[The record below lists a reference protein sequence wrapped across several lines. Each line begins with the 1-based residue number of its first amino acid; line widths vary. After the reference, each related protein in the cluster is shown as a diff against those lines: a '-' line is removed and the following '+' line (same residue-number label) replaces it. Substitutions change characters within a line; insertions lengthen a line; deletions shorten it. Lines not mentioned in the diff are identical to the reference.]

1 MSLIVQKFG
10 GTSVANAKLIFSAA
24 KKAIKDYKKGNNV
37 IVVVSAQG
45 NTTDELIEKAKEI
58 NKEPSKREMDVLLS
72 SGEQISAALM
82 AMAIE
87 KLGYPVVSLLGWQ
100 ARINSSSNYGDSII
114 EEINT
119 TRIKKEL
126 DKKNIIV
133 LAGFQGINKYED
145 ITTLG
150 RGGSDTSAVGI
161 ASTLNATRCKIY
173 TDVEGVFTA
182 DPRKVKD
189 AIKLDYISYDEMLAL
204 STSGAKVLNSRAV
217 EIGKKHNVEIEVLS
231 STKDVPGTIV
241 KEPTNM
247 EKRVVS
253 GITKNDDVALISVLN
268 ILDTPDCMFK
278 LFSKLYSK
286 DIKVGTMLQN
296 KTAKGKR
303 TLSFTVNKE
312 DYGLCLETLKNH
324 LENLDSDAKV
334 TGDKE
339 ISKVSIIGAG
349 MFRCA
354 GIVSKIFETLYTE
367 QIDILACVSGEIKV
381 SLIVK
386 EKYSDKAVLALHK
399 AFF

>member
-1 MSLIVQKFG
+1 MQKFG
-10 GTSVANAKLIFSAA
+10 GTSVANSKLIFNAA

-45 NTTDELIEKAKEI
+45 DTTDKLIEKAKEI
-58 NKEPSKREMDVLLS
+58 NKNPSKRELDVLLS
-72 SGEQISAALM
+72 SGEQMSAALM

-126 DKKNIIV
+126 DKKNIV
-133 LAGFQGINKYED
+133 VVAGFQGINKYED

-182 DPRKVKD
+182 DPRKVEN
-189 AIKLDYISYDEMLAL
+189 AVKLSYISYDEMLEL

-217 EIGKKHNVEIEVLS
+217 EIAKKHNVEIEVLS
-231 STKDVPGTIV
+231 SIKDVPGTIV
-241 KEPTNM
+241 KEPSNM

-253 GITKNDDVALISVLN
+253 GITKNDNIALISVLD
-268 ILDTPDCMFK
+268 ISDTPECMFK

-296 KTAKGKR
+296 RPENGKR
-303 TLSFTVNKE
+303 YLSFTVNRE
-312 DYGLCLETLKNH
+312 DYDLSLKILKEYLEKIDP
-324 LENLDSDAKV
+324 EAKAI
-334 TGDKE
+334 GDKE
-339 ISKVSIIGAG
+339 ISKVSVVGAG
-349 MFRCA
+349 MFRSA
-354 GIVSKIFETLYTE
+354 GILSKILETLYTE
-367 QIDILACVSGEIKV
+367 QIDILASTSSEIKV
-381 SLIVK
+381 SLLIK
-386 EKYSDKAVLALHK
+386 EKYADKAVFALHK
-399 AFF
+399 TFF

>member
-1 MSLIVQKFG
+1 MQKFG
-10 GTSVANAKLIFSAA
+10 GTSVANSKLIFNAA

-45 NTTDELIEKAKEI
+45 DTTDKLIEKAKEI
-58 NKEPSKREMDVLLS
+58 NKNPSKRELDVLLS
-72 SGEQISAALM
+72 SGEQMSAALM

-87 KLGYPVVSLLGWQ
+87 KLGCPVVSLLGWQ

-126 DKKNIIV
+126 DKKNIV
-133 LAGFQGINKYED
+133 VVAGFQGINKYED

-182 DPRKVKD
+182 DPRKVEN
-189 AIKLDYISYDEMLAL
+189 AVKLNYISYDEMLEL

-217 EIGKKHNVEIEVLS
+217 EIAKKHNVEIEVLS
-231 STKDVPGTIV
+231 SIKDVPGTIV
-241 KEPTNM
+241 KEPSNM

-253 GITKNDDVALISVLN
+253 GITKNDNIALISVLD
-268 ILDTPDCMFK
+268 ISDTPECMFK

-296 KTAKGKR
+296 RPENGKR
-303 TLSFTVNKE
+303 YLSFTVNRE
-312 DYGLCLETLKNH
+312 DYDLSLKILKEYLEKIDP
-324 LENLDSDAKV
+324 EAKAI
-334 TGDKE
+334 GEEE
-339 ISKVSIIGAG
+339 ISKVSVVGAG
-349 MFRCA
+349 MFRSS
-354 GIVSKIFETLYTE
+354 GILSKILETLYTE
-367 QIDILACVSGEIKV
+367 QIDVLASTSSEIKV
-381 SLIVK
+381 SLLIK
-386 EKYSDKAVLALHK
+386 ERYADKAVFALHK
-399 AFF
+399 TFF

>member
-1 MSLIVQKFG
+1 MQKFG
-10 GTSVANAKLIFSAA
+10 GTSVANSKLIFNAA

-45 NTTDELIEKAKEI
+45 DTTDKLIEKAKEI
-58 NKEPSKREMDVLLS
+58 NKNPSKREMDVLLS
-72 SGEQISAALM
+72 SGEQMSAALM

-87 KLGYPVVSLLGWQ
+87 KLGCPVVSLLGWQ

-126 DKKNIIV
+126 DKKNIV
-133 LAGFQGINKYED
+133 VVAGFQGINKYED

-182 DPRKVKD
+182 DPRKVEN
-189 AIKLDYISYDEMLAL
+189 AVKLSYISYDEMLEL

-217 EIGKKHNVEIEVLS
+217 EIAKKHNVEIEVLS
-231 STKDVPGTIV
+231 SIKDVPGTIV
-241 KEPTNM
+241 KEPSNM

-253 GITKNDDVALISVLN
+253 GITKNDDIALISVLD
-268 ILDTPDCMFK
+268 ISDTPECMFK

-296 KTAKGKR
+296 RPENGKR
-303 TLSFTVNKE
+303 YLSFTVNRE
-312 DYGLCLETLKNH
+312 DYDLSLKILKEYLEKIDP
-324 LENLDSDAKV
+324 EAKV
-334 TGDKE
+334 IGDEE
-339 ISKVSIIGAG
+339 ISKVSVVGAG
-349 MFRCA
+349 MFRSA
-354 GIVSKIFETLYTE
+354 GILSKILETLYTE
-367 QIDILACVSGEIKV
+367 QIDVLASTSSEIKV
-381 SLIVK
+381 SLLIK
-386 EKYSDKAVLALHK
+386 EKYADKAVFALHK
-399 AFF
+399 TFF

>member
-1 MSLIVQKFG
+1 MQKFG
-10 GTSVANAKLIFSAA
+10 GTSVANSKLIFNAA

-45 NTTDELIEKAKEI
+45 DTTDKLIEKAKEI
-58 NKEPSKREMDVLLS
+58 NKNPSKRELDVLLS
-72 SGEQISAALM
+72 SGEQMSAALM

-126 DKKNIIV
+126 DKKNIV
-133 LAGFQGINKYED
+133 VVAGFQGINKYED

-182 DPRKVKD
+182 DPRKVEN
-189 AIKLDYISYDEMLAL
+189 AVKLSYISYDEMLEL

-217 EIGKKHNVEIEVLS
+217 EIAKKHNVEIEVLS
-231 STKDVPGTIV
+231 SIKDVPGTIV
-241 KEPTNM
+241 KEPSNM

-253 GITKNDDVALISVLN
+253 GITKNDDIALISVLD
-268 ILDTPDCMFK
+268 ISDTPECMFK

-296 KTAKGKR
+296 RPENGKR
-303 TLSFTVNKE
+303 YLSFTVNRE
-312 DYGLCLETLKNH
+312 DYDLSLKILKEYLEKIDP
-324 LENLDSDAKV
+324 EAKV
-334 TGDKE
+334 IGEEE
-339 ISKVSIIGAG
+339 ISKVSVVGAG
-349 MFRCA
+349 MFRSA
-354 GIVSKIFETLYTE
+354 GILSKILETLYTE
-367 QIDILACVSGEIKV
+367 QIDVLASTSSEIKV
-381 SLIVK
+381 SLLIK
-386 EKYSDKAVLALHK
+386 EKYADKAVFALHK
-399 AFF
+399 TFF

>member
-1 MSLIVQKFG
+1 MQKFG
-10 GTSVANAKLIFSAA
+10 GTSVANSKLIFNAA

-45 NTTDELIEKAKEI
+45 DTTDKLIEKAKEI
-58 NKEPSKREMDVLLS
+58 NKNPSKREMDVLLS
-72 SGEQISAALM
+72 SGEQMSAALM

-87 KLGYPVVSLLGWQ
+87 KLGCPVVSLLGWQ

-126 DKKNIIV
+126 DKKNIV
-133 LAGFQGINKYED
+133 VVAGFQGINKYED

-182 DPRKVKD
+182 DPRKVEN
-189 AIKLDYISYDEMLAL
+189 AVKLSYISYDEMLEL

-217 EIGKKHNVEIEVLS
+217 EIAKKHNVEIEVLS
-231 STKDVPGTIV
+231 SIKDVPGTIV
-241 KEPTNM
+241 KEPSNM

-253 GITKNDDVALISVLN
+253 GITKNDDIALISVLD
-268 ILDTPDCMFK
+268 ISDTPECMFK

-296 KTAKGKR
+296 RPENGKR
-303 TLSFTVNKE
+303 HLSFTVNKE
-312 DYGLCLETLKNH
+312 DYDLSLKILKEYLEKIDP
-324 LENLDSDAKV
+324 EAKV
-334 TGDKE
+334 IGEEE
-339 ISKVSIIGAG
+339 ISKVSVVGAG
-349 MFRCA
+349 MFRSA
-354 GIVSKIFETLYTE
+354 GILSKILETLYTE
-367 QIDILACVSGEIKV
+367 QIDVLASTSSEIKV
-381 SLIVK
+381 SLLIK
-386 EKYSDKAVLALHK
+386 EKYAHKAVFALHK
-399 AFF
+399 TFF

>member
-1 MSLIVQKFG
+1 MQKFG
-10 GTSVANAKLIFSAA
+10 GTSVANSKLIFNAA

-45 NTTDELIEKAKEI
+45 DTTDKLIEKAKEI
-58 NKEPSKREMDVLLS
+58 NKNPSKRELDVLLS
-72 SGEQISAALM
+72 SGEQMSAALM

-126 DKKNIIV
+126 DKKNIV
-133 LAGFQGINKYED
+133 VVAGFQGINKYED

-182 DPRKVKD
+182 DPRKVEN
-189 AIKLDYISYDEMLAL
+189 AVKLSYISYDEMLEL

-217 EIGKKHNVEIEVLS
+217 EIAKKHNVEIEVLS
-231 STKDVPGTIV
+231 SIKDVPGTIV
-241 KEPTNM
+241 KEPSNM

-253 GITKNDDVALISVLN
+253 GITKNDDIALISVLD
-268 ILDTPDCMFK
+268 ISDTPECMFK

-296 KTAKGKR
+296 RPENGKR
-303 TLSFTVNKE
+303 YLSFTVNRE
-312 DYGLCLETLKNH
+312 DYDLSLKILKEYLEKIDP
-324 LENLDSDAKV
+324 EAKV
-334 TGDKE
+334 IGDKE
-339 ISKVSIIGAG
+339 ISKVSVVGAG
-349 MFRCA
+349 MFRSA
-354 GIVSKIFETLYTE
+354 GILSKILETLYTE
-367 QIDILACVSGEIKV
+367 QIDVLASTSSEIKV
-381 SLIVK
+381 SLLIK
-386 EKYSDKAVLALHK
+386 EKYADKAVSALHRT
-399 AFF
+399 FF

>member
-1 MSLIVQKFG
+1 MQKFG
-10 GTSVANAKLIFSAA
+10 GTSVANSKLIFNAA

-45 NTTDELIEKAKEI
+45 DTTDKLIEKAKEI
-58 NKEPSKREMDVLLS
+58 NKNPSKRELDVLLS
-72 SGEQISAALM
+72 SGEQMSAALM

-87 KLGYPVVSLLGWQ
+87 KLGCPVVSLLGWQ

-126 DKKNIIV
+126 DKKNIV
-133 LAGFQGINKYED
+133 VVAGFQGINKYED

-150 RGGSDTSAVGI
+150 RGSDTSAVGI

-182 DPRKVKD
+182 DPRKVKN
-189 AIKLDYISYDEMLAL
+189 AVKLSYISYDEMLEL

-217 EIGKKHNVEIEVLS
+217 EIAKKHNVEIEVLS
-231 STKDVPGTIV
+231 SIKDVPGTIV
-241 KEPTNM
+241 KEPSNM

-253 GITKNDDVALISVLN
+253 GITKNDDIALISVLD
-268 ILDTPDCMFK
+268 ISDTPECMFK

-296 KTAKGKR
+296 KSENGKR
-303 TLSFTVNKE
+303 YLSFTVNRE
-312 DYGLCLETLKNH
+312 DYDLSLKILKEYLEKIDP
-324 LENLDSDAKV
+324 EAKV
-334 TGDKE
+334 IGDKE
-339 ISKVSIIGAG
+339 ISKISVVGAG
-349 MFRCA
+349 MFRSA
-354 GIVSKIFETLYTE
+354 GILSKILETLYTE
-367 QIDILACVSGEIKV
+367 QIDVLASTSSEIKV
-381 SLIVK
+381 SLLIK
-386 EKYSDKAVLALHK
+386 ERYADKAVLALHK
-399 AFF
+399 TFF